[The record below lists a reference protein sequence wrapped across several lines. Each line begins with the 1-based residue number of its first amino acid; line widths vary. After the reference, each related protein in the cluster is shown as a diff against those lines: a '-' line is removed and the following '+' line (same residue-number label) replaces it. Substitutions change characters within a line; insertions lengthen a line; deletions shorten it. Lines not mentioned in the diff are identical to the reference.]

1 MENEP
6 NSRPIRV
13 KFMTKA
19 PASDKREYF
28 LQMFPGEK
36 PEWGR
41 CQFIFDQLE
50 RDYDW
55 MVVYDDMPSV
65 SGERFTLWE
74 EALACPREHTMLIT
88 SEPSTI
94 KTYGHHFHRQFG
106 HVLTSQEPWAIRHPG
121 AIYAQTGMV
130 WFYGKLG
137 RAASYDYLLEHCPTE
152 KTHEVS
158 TVCSSKR
165 QKHTLHNKRYAFSK
179 WLQERLPQMEHYGH
193 GVRYIDDK
201 SDALDYF
208 KYHLTIENHYCAH
221 HWTEKLADCYLGLC
235 LPLYYGCP
243 NLADYFPEESF
254 VPIDLFNYEESLEII
269 QRVIRDKEYEK
280 RLPAIKEARRLYLEK
295 YCTFANLSGLIE
307 RLHQPARV
315 TQAGVNILSRHA
327 LRRSSLLQAC
337 SFGVEKF
344 SAQVRHKL
352 GLG

>member
-1 MENEP
+1 
-6 NSRPIRV
+6 
-13 KFMTKA
+13 MTKA

-28 LQMFPGEK
+28 LQMFPGGK
-36 PEWGR
+36 PEWGH
-41 CQFIFDQLE
+41 CHFIFDPQE

-55 MVVYDDMPSV
+55 MVVYDDLPSV

-280 RLPAIKEARRLYLEK
+280 RLPAIREARRLYLEK

-307 RLHQPARV
+307 PLHQPARV

-337 SFGVEKF
+337 SFGAEKL
-344 SAQVRHKL
+344 AALCRHKFTKAKSSTHESR
-352 GLG
+352 